1 MSTLDL
7 PEAAICL
14 MCGQSIA
21 LQGLVSFADPFLL
34 DLYKFKAFGT
44 TL

>member
-7 PEAAICL
+7 PEAVICP

-21 LQGLVSFADPFLL
+21 LQGFVSFADPFLL
-34 DLYKFKAFGT
+34 DLDKLKAFCT